1 MYSIA
6 VEIVFN
12 AGHFLFLSVSD
23 GKCEQPHRHDWRV
36 RATVEAEKLG
46 EFEMVMDFQHLR
58 QLLRRIVRPLEQ
70 AQNINELPCFSD
82 VGRNPSTERIA
93 RYIYDKL
100 AESLPEQTGLTEV
113 LVWETPDC
121 RAGYRPDM
129 PPPVPDNT

>member
-12 AGHFLFLSVSD
+12 AGHFLFLSD
-23 GKCEQPHRHDWRV
+23 GKCEQPHRHDWRA
-36 RATVEAEKLG
+36 RATVEAEELG

-58 QLLRRIVRPLEQ
+58 QLLQQIVSPLEQ
-70 AQNINELPCFSD
+70 ARNINELPCFSD
-82 VGRNPSTERIA
+82 VDRNPSTERIA

-100 AESLPEQTGLTEV
+100 AESLPEPTRPTEV

>member
-1 MYSIA
+1 A

-12 AGHFLFLSVSD
+12 AGHFLFLPVSD
-23 GKCEQPHRHDWRV
+23 GKCEQPHRHDWRT
-36 RATVEAEKLG
+36 RATVEAEELG

-58 QLLRRIVRPLEQ
+58 QLLRQIVRPMEQ

-100 AESLPEQTGLTEV
+100 AESLPEPIGLTEV

-121 RAGYRPDM
+121 RAGYRHDM
-129 PPPVPDNT
+129 PTPVPDNT